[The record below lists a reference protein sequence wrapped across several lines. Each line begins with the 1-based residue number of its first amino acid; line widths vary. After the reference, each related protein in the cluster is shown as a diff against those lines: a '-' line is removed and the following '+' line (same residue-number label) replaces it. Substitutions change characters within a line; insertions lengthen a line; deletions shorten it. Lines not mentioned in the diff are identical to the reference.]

1 MPDGRLGLID
11 YGQTKVLTDAE
22 RLGVAKVVVA
32 LNREDV
38 TSSASH
44 ASEVAQ
50 AMKELGFVTKL
61 NDDKTLTSFAGL
73 FFDSDVE
80 GRERGLA
87 TPQLF
92 FAELNKADPLVHVP
106 DAASKYLM
114 YIWVEPPLNTSH
126 CRRNIHFNLRA

>member
-32 LNREDV
+32 LNRDDY
-38 TSSASH
+38 TSSTLH
-44 ASEVAQ
+44 ESEVGQ
-50 AMKELGFVTKL
+50 AMRELGFVTKL

-92 FAELNKADPLVHVP
+92 FTELNKADPLVHVP
-106 DAASKYLM
+106 DAAGKYL
-114 YIWVEPPLNTSH
+114 ECNSDDTPLNFLTM
-126 CRRNIHFNLRA
+126 FL